1 MPESE
6 SENEITL
13 ESIVGTALKTSQ
25 ESIVQSFFIPDLH
38 MYKFCGD
45 GPWKLKKKCKIRL
58 RNPFSLKKTSR
69 NPKVVYFRLK
79 DSHFIWL
86 GK

>member
-13 ESIVGTALKTSQ
+13 EAIVGIAIKTSQ
-25 ESIVQSFFIPDLH
+25 ESIVQSFFIPDLR

-45 GPWKLKKKCKIRL
+45 GPWKLKKKVQNKAKK
-58 RNPFSLKKTSR
+58 SLF
-69 NPKVVYFRLK
+69 PKENK
-79 DSHFIWL
+79 
-86 GK
+86 